1 MTTGFDADER
11 ERVGR
16 LYWDAFGPKLMAAF
30 RHERTGR
37 RVIAACLHSDR
48 VLLARNDTGSG
59 EVVGVCGY
67 HQDGHGAV
75 DMTWRRLRS
84 FLSPA
89 ASVWALAA
97 LGVLSRPSRSD
108 VLVLDGICVDEPARS
123 RGVGSMLLDA
133 ALDVARGQGKQQLQ
147 LSVIEANPRARAL
160 YERHG
165 FAAVERGSL
174 GPLRHLYGFDRYITM
189 RKEVPDAL

>member
-1 MTTGFDADER
+1 
-11 ERVGR
+11 
-16 LYWDAFGPKLMAAF
+16 
-30 RHERTGR
+30 
-37 RVIAACLHSDR
+37 
-48 VLLARNDTGSG
+48 
-59 EVVGVCGY
+59 
-67 HQDGHGAV
+67 
-75 DMTWRRLRS
+75 
-84 FLSPA
+84 
-89 ASVWALAA
+89 
-97 LGVLSRPSRSD
+97 
-108 VLVLDGICVDEPARS
+108 
-123 RGVGSMLLDA
+123 MLLDA